1 MMATAEQTVSAVLAN
16 LGTDNII
23 EVDDRLDTEGWRIE
37 RLASGL
43 MKIFARTIASGNND
57 ANKEMVFPQGFSEI
71 PILFLQRVTS
81 YQTTAQT
88 QWILPKEVTETGFTY
103 GSTTAGNSTYAYLA
117 IGRAQ

>member
-1 MMATAEQTVSAVLAN
+1 MATAEQTVSAVLKN

-23 EVDDRLDTEGWRIE
+23 DVDDHLDTEGWRIE
-37 RLASGL
+37 RFASGL
-43 MKIFARTIASGNND
+43 MKIFSITIPTGSDN
-57 ANKEMVFPQGFSEI
+57 ANKSMVFPAQFSEI
-71 PILFLQRVTS
+71 PILFFQRVTN

-88 QWILPKEVTETGFTY
+88 QWILPKSVTETGFEY